1 MNLAATPT
9 LRPADLDALPLFPL
23 PQVVL
28 FPGTAL
34 PLHVFEPRYRALA
47 EYCLE
52 SGSALALPQI
62 RPGHEAEHL
71 GAPPLLRVA
80 GVGAIVH
87 HERLPENRIG
97 LVLRG
102 LGRVEIVEEHPTTAA
117 YRTARVILLGEPL
130 PDPARAS
137 ADMAAIRDCLRLLA
151 RRVPNLSD
159 ALLSAVNSVDDPG
172 IVADRLASVLFRAP
186 TQRQA
191 LLECVD
197 VNVRLRKVVER
208 LGGLAAGTVRP
219 SDGVN

>member
-9 LRPADLDALPLFPL
+9 LRSADLDVLPLFPL
-23 PQVVL
+23 PQIVL

-34 PLHVFEPRYRALA
+34 PLHVFEPRYRALI

-62 RPGHEAEHL
+62 EPGHEAEQL
-71 GAPPLLRVA
+71 GSPPLVRVA

-87 HERLPENRIG
+87 HERLPDGRLG

-102 LGRVEIVEEHPTTAA
+102 LGRVEIVEELMTTSA

-130 PDPARAS
+130 PDPAQSS
-137 ADMAAIRDCLRLLA
+137 ADLAAIRDCLRLLA
-151 RRVPNLSD
+151 RRVPNLSE
-159 ALLSAVNSVDDPG
+159 ALLNAVNSVDDPG

-186 TQRQA
+186 AQRQA

-208 LGGLAAGTVRP
+208 LGGLAAETVKS
-219 SDGVN
+219 SDAVN